1 MSEDG
6 QMIYHYHARVA
17 WKKKRGNGYI
27 NNYKDM
33 EFVSRAESMEH
44 MNKDV
49 GFLMQL
55 MVHNGLTG
63 SSIVDVRITEI
74 YDRKEI
80 SRSFYYKEDETADN

>member
-1 MSEDG
+1 
-6 QMIYHYHARVA
+6 MIYHYHARVA
-17 WKKKRGNGYI
+17 WKKKRGNGYV

-63 SSIVDVRITEI
+63 SSIVDVRVTKI

-80 SRSFYYKEDETADN
+80 SRSFYYKEDETEDN

>member
-1 MSEDG
+1 MQNDG

-63 SSIVDVRITEI
+63 SSIVDVRIIEI

-80 SRSFYYKEDETADN
+80 SRSFYYKEDETEDN

>member
-1 MSEDG
+1 
-6 QMIYHYHARVA
+6 MIYHYHARVA

-63 SSIVDVRITEI
+63 SSIVDVRVVEV

-80 SRSFYYKEDETADN
+80 SKSFYYKQESE

>member
-1 MSEDG
+1 MSDDG

-17 WKKKRGNGYI
+17 WKKKRGNGYV

-63 SSIVDVRITEI
+63 SSIVDVRVTKI

-80 SRSFYYKEDETADN
+80 SRSFYYKEDETEDN

>member
-1 MSEDG
+1 MSDDG

-17 WKKKRGNGYI
+17 WKKKRCNGYI

-33 EFVSRAESMEH
+33 EFLSRAESMEH

-63 SSIVDVRITEI
+63 SSIVDVRVIEI

-80 SRSFYYKEDETADN
+80 SKSFYYKQEQEQ

>member
-1 MSEDG
+1 
-6 QMIYHYHARVA
+6 MIYHYHARVA

-63 SSIVDVRITEI
+63 SSIVDVRIIEI

-80 SRSFYYKEDETADN
+80 SRSFYYKEDETEDN

>member
-1 MSEDG
+1 
-6 QMIYHYHARVA
+6 MIYHYHARVA
-17 WKKKRGNGYI
+17 WRKKRGNGYV

-55 MVHNGLTG
+55 MVYNGLTG

-74 YDRKEI
+74 YKKKELG
-80 SRSFYYKEDETADN
+80 RSFYYTEDETEDN